1 MVTLSRLFKFD
12 DNMEVAE
19 SVMDWIVKNL
29 QDRREY
35 FNYQLNQGISSKISY
50 MRWSKAFMFFSMS
63 YYLLEK
69 NKD

>member
-50 MRWSKAFMFFSMS
+50 MRWSNAFMFFSMS